1 MKKVLSVLLTVCLS
15 LMPLAL
21 SASGQ
26 TMSKQAFVRQELS
39 KDETIYANLDYDGSV
54 KEIYVVNRI
63 NTPEAGLYEDFG
75 LYESIVNLTN
85 SIQPLVADES
95 IQWQLPKDPRGFYYQ
110 GKLYEGQLPFL
121 IDIEYILDGREMP
134 AKAMSGKSGDIK
146 LKFTVTPNPDA
157 AAYFR
162 DNFMLQFQIPLS
174 LDTCSGI
181 NAPGSSMVIAGR
193 TATLAYMVLPG
204 TTTEFEISFY
214 SPYFEL
220 GSISMTAMPL
230 NLNSYMDNIIDVEEI
245 RSGVDQLSEGAGQLA
260 DGTARLRDGLK
271 ELSSGLKQL
280 SAGAGQLDDS
290 MPEFQDGVRQ
300 YTGGVDE
307 LARAAAEISENLGLL
322 AQEGG
327 KLKDGFSQIYT
338 GITTITDP
346 ITRLPLLPESLK
358 SKILE
363 FQSQLGAY
371 RDGLNQYVDGVSMI
385 SDGMKEFTAG
395 MSKLASSNKELLDGL
410 ALIVDGMGEL
420 AKGLEKTA
428 KEVKKL
434 PDEVQKL
441 VDGQQELKNGID
453 KARTILDELGGEEAE
468 KPEPVSFVSD
478 RVKPNS
484 VQFILKTPEL
494 KPDSEKNN
502 NTKPEETQ
510 KSFWQRLKELF
521 T

>member
-1 MKKVLSVLLTVCLS
+1 MKKVLPVLLAAVLS
-15 LMPLAL
+15 LMPLTL

-26 TMSKQAFVRQELS
+26 TLSGQAFIKQELS
-39 KDETIYANLDYDGSV
+39 KDETVYANLGYDGSV

-75 LYESIVNLTN
+75 LYETIVNLTN
-85 SIQPLVADES
+85 SIQPVITDES

-110 GKLYEGQLPFL
+110 GKLYEAQLPFL
-121 IDIEYILDGREMP
+121 IDIKYMLDGREMP
-134 AKAMSGKSGDIK
+134 ARAIAGKSGDIR
-146 LKFTVTPNPDA
+146 LRFTVTPNPDA
-157 AAYFR
+157 AAYFKE
-162 DNFMLQFQIPLS
+162 NFMLQLQIPLS

-181 NAPGSSMVIAGR
+181 KAPGSSMVIAGR

-204 TTTEFEISFY
+204 TIAEFEISFY

-220 GSISMTAMPL
+220 GSISMTGMPL
-230 NLNSYMDNIIDVEEI
+230 NLNSYMDNFIDMEEI
-245 RSGVDQLSEGAGQLA
+245 RSGITQLSEGAGRLA
-260 DGTARLRDGLK
+260 DGTVRLRDGLK
-271 ELSSGLKQL
+271 ELSSGLQQV

-290 MPEFQDGVRQ
+290 MPEFQDGIKK

-307 LARAAAEISENLGLL
+307 LAKAAAEISDNLELL
-322 AQEGG
+322 AREGER
-327 KLKDGFSQIYT
+327 LKDGFNQIYA
-338 GITTITDP
+338 GITMITDP
-346 ITRLPLLPESLK
+346 VSQLPLLPESIK
-358 SKILE
+358 SRILE
-363 FQSQLGAY
+363 FQSQLGEY
-371 RDGLNQYVDGVSMI
+371 KDGLSQYIDGVGMI

-395 MSKLASSNKELLDGL
+395 MSKLASSNQELLGGL

-434 PDEVQKL
+434 PGEVQKL
-441 VDGQQELKNGID
+441 VDGQKELKSGID
-453 KARTILDELGGEEAE
+453 KARTIFDELGGEEAE

-502 NTKPEETQ
+502 NTRPEEDQ